1 MRVATAGNAH
11 KANTIKTQDDMRLEK
26 NRKLL
31 RDSLKASNPI
41 MNDGI
46 QPQKTNQTG
55 LSHKC
60 QMNTV

>member
-1 MRVATAGNAH
+1 MRVAMDGNAH
-11 KANTIKTQDDMRLEK
+11 KANTIKAQDDMRFGK
-26 NRKLL
+26 GKPSW
-31 RDSLKASNPI
+31 RDSLKANNPI
-41 MNDGI
+41 MNNGI